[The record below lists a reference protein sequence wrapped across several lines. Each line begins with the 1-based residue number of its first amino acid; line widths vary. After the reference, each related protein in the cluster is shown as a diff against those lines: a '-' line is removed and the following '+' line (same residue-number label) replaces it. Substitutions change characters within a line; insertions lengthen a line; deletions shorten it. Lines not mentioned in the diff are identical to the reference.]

1 MEQLRSK
8 GMMAESFIRLGH
20 QIKQKCKKKCSL
32 TVYILMVD
40 TSMAA
45 STAHGNQA
53 SGVWVFNLTAWTC
66 KSKSPE
72 VFQGL
77 CSDSG

>member
-1 MEQLRSK
+1 M
-8 GMMAESFIRLGH
+8 MMAESFIRLGY
-20 QIKQKCKKKCSL
+20 QIKQKWKKKCSL
-32 TVYILMVD
+32 TVDILMVD

-53 SGVWVFNLTAWTC
+53 SGIKVFNLTANPQ
-66 KSKSPE
+66 KYSK
-72 VFQGL
+72 GL